1 MKIEVLGPGCV
12 KCEKI
17 YEIVQRTLKEI
28 GKEAEVSKVKDIKSI
43 MQYGILMTPA
53 GYQWKGLMFRQGSR
67 FSRDPRMADKRRS
80 RLNIIRREY
89 EKQYQTSCYFSSNIP
104 NCQSI
109 YL

>member
-1 MKIEVLGPGCV
+1 MREKVEGAHKMKIEVLGPGCV

-53 GYQWKGLMFRQGSR
+53 LVINGKVLCSGRVPGLVEI
-67 FSRDPRMADKRRS
+67 KEW
-80 RLNIIRREY
+80 LIKEV
-89 EKQYQTSCYFSSNIP
+89 
-104 NCQSI
+104 
-109 YL
+109 